1 MIFRKLNGFF
11 NPEVKSNTGTD
22 ITRLRYYTSDSS
34 VVSVKFFD
42 KMGFNTR

>member
-22 ITRLRYYTSDSS
+22 ITRLAYYTSDCS
-34 VVSVKFFD
+34 VVSVKLFD
-42 KMGFNTR
+42 